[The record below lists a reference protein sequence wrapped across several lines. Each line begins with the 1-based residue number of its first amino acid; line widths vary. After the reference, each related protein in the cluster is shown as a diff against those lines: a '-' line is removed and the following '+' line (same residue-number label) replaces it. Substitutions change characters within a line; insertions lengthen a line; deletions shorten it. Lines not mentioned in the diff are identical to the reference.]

1 MIALAVLFSHAYG
14 ISARTHDGAH
24 ANLSAEVVDGGVLL
38 RWKAPLAGEVTAYRI
53 LRRYGSENAE
63 LGVLV
68 EDTGSALTR
77 YVDSSARPGTE
88 YVYRVQP
95 IGSDGVEARSNYVR
109 LKTPALAPETSVSAG
124 EPMLDDLPPLLPP
137 ADASDLT
144 RGFSLLRG
152 TESTPPN
159 SLGVTPGAFWV
170 GATSHNKIY
179 IFGRSGSTVTYD
191 SSLDITLKDNDS
203 GARGMWSNGVTMWV
217 TDNID
222 EKLYAYTIAT
232 RARDDA
238 KDFTLHSDND
248 NAQGIWSDSTTMWV
262 VEPSDDKIYA
272 YSFSDQQRDDTKD
285 IELNSDN
292 AEAREMTSDGT
303 TLWVVDSEDET
314 VYAYVLSPQAG
325 ETFGDRVTD
334 REPEL
339 DSDNDDLGSVAYE
352 SGYLYV
358 ANRHED
364 TPYARNRVYAYAV
377 GDARLSD
384 ITVDGSSIPAFSAA
398 DTGPQHGVAPGTTKV
413 TVAATAVFSGSTVTI
428 TSPEDADTVANG
440 HQVNLSAGAN
450 AVTIE
455 VTAEGGLATKT
466 YNLGINRGVNSQYGW
481 AAHHDIDTLKLGGNR
496 DPRGIWGNSGNFYI
510 ADYQLGKI
518 YAYNLDGARDS
529 TKDFDTF
536 LLSNGIWSDGTTL
549 WVAYSASSNLSA
561 YTLAGGSRDDSADIT
576 LGASSRGVW
585 GNSTTIWAVN
595 EETDKLEAYQRSDG
609 TDDDDKD
616 ISLDTLNANPAGIW
630 SDDTTMWVADH
641 INDKLYAYALSGGAR
656 DTTKDIATS
665 GSGNANPRGLWGN
678 EETLWVTDHDD
689 NKVYSYNLQ
698 RPAIPPVAPANL
710 IATGIHSAATLRWDD
725 PGDSTITH
733 YQYRVSNDNGVT
745 WDPGWTT
752 IPNSGARTTYYLVT
766 GLMNETAHTFQVRA
780 VNPVD
785 DGPSSSATT
794 EPGTNITVAVKNLEQ
809 EPTSTGIEV
818 GNSSG
823 DNERAQGFVTGST
836 AYRYVLHSVELD
848 VHAAAAATTTNT
860 VRISTT
866 DSTLQPDS
874 TIATLTGGDVT
885 STGTTTFLAP
895 DDTLLEPETTYYV
908 VIDATG
914 GDASAAYKLA
924 TTGATEED
932 DTPVTGWS
940 IADASLRKD
949 AIWIAGFGHVLR
961 MSIEID
967 VVPPPTA
974 TITNLRAESGD
985 GEADLTWDPLNDPT
999 VTSIQYRYRE
1009 TSSSVWAPDWEVMAH
1024 SDRSTTDFNLI
1035 GLLNG
1040 REYTIEVRAANVS
1053 VGGAATSVTVAPLG
1067 NAVPSR
1073 GFSLLRGAETTVPSS
1088 MEITTGAFWVG
1099 DATDNKIYIF
1109 ERSGS
1114 SVTYNSALDITPHV
1128 DNDSIEGMWSNGI
1141 TMWVTDNT
1149 DNKLYA
1155 YAIATRTRDDTK
1167 DFTLHSDNG
1176 SAQGIWSNGTTMW
1189 VADNADD
1196 KIYAYTFSD
1205 QQRDNTKDIDLV
1217 GINGSPQNLTSD
1229 GVTLWVADYDESKA
1243 FESKDPFAY
1252 VLTPETG
1259 QTFGARVMDMDP
1271 DLDNPNEAPW
1281 GIAHESGYLYIGN
1294 YYDEDLLKPLRPY
1307 NRVFAYAVRYGP
1319 VAPANL
1325 AAEVGDARVTLSWD
1339 DPSDSMIT
1347 KYQYRVRA
1355 DGGSSWVPD
1364 WTDIPSS
1371 GASTTSYTV
1380 TGLSNGTEYTF
1391 EVRAVESSE
1400 PGPESSVTATPG
1412 KLPAAPANL
1421 RGTSGPGFF
1430 QVTLRWNNPGDSSI
1444 TKYQIRI
1451 SSNDG
1456 STWVPDWT
1464 DISGTGPN
1472 TVRQM
1477 FDFSN
1482 LGPTKER
1489 IFELRAVNS
1498 RGVGPASRITE
1509 TPRDYPAPVAPRNFR
1524 ATPGVSQ
1531 VTLTWSDPGDIL
1543 ITNYQYRVRAD
1554 GSSSWV
1560 PDWTDIPSSGAS
1572 TTSYTVTGLTNDTEY
1587 TFEVRAQNDCT
1598 SICAYQGNGEA
1609 SRDVA
1614 TPEDVPDTAP
1624 PVIQTLAVNG
1634 VTLTLTYDEPLRD
1647 SVTPATTAFSV
1658 RVGSETVLVNRVNI
1672 SGATVTLMLATAA
1685 ENGQSVRLT
1694 YREPALSPI
1703 QDPSGNKAARLSN
1716 RSVTNN
1722 TPPPTVPNAPDALT
1736 ASPQGQNQIN
1746 LSWDAPDD
1754 NGGARI
1760 TGYKI
1765 EVSEDEGST
1774 WDDLEDNTRNAD
1786 TTYSHM
1792 GLNLGTTRHYR
1803 VSAINRIGTS
1813 VPSAVEAATTDARPA
1828 VTLRASQ
1835 ISGEYFEYGGGRV
1848 PAYSIFIEFSQPVED
1863 VDADVTESSICNGL
1877 TLTNARLRFCNAY
1890 ALPSQNKPVIG
1901 TARPW
1906 LTTWQA
1912 NIWPRAPETGGD
1924 ITVTAS
1930 LAANVARD
1938 ASSRLNR
1945 ASPPLSFTVRNLPA
1959 SDTSK
1964 PRVSFTFRDSLPT
1977 VFTGPLD
1984 VFVGF
1989 FEDTPTSARQ
1999 AEAVTGFTQSDVRV
2013 RGGRVTAFTPQ
2024 TDAPAGHRYLV
2035 TIRPNEPSGRVL
2047 DSNAPWN
2054 LDDVTEMQISLS
2066 ANAVQDAAG
2075 NRNEATES
2083 ATFVARPRPTVTLS
2097 LPTETIDGYEYLAN
2111 PSDAF
2116 NVTVTFSESVTGFTQ
2131 NELRVS
2137 GARVGGPHGVVE
2149 SGAATVTGWD
2159 ARSNGREYVA
2169 TITPTRVGTIEVS
2182 VSAGAATDSDGYRN
2196 LQSPSRKI
2204 TLSGVP

>member
-1 MIALAVLFSHAYG
+1 MQI
-14 ISARTHDGAH
+14 R
-24 ANLSAEVVDGGVLL
+24 
-38 RWKAPLAGEVTAYRI
+38 
-53 LRRYGSENAE
+53 
-63 LGVLV
+63 
-68 EDTGSALTR
+68 LTR
-77 YVDSSARPGTE
+77 
-88 YVYRVQP
+88 
-95 IGSDGVEARSNYVR
+95 
-109 LKTPALAPETSVSAG
+109 
-124 EPMLDDLPPLLPP
+124 
-137 ADASDLT
+137 
-144 RGFSLLRG
+144 
-152 TESTPPN
+152 
-159 SLGVTPGAFWV
+159 
-170 GATSHNKIY
+170 
-179 IFGRSGSTVTYD
+179 
-191 SSLDITLKDNDS
+191 
-203 GARGMWSNGVTMWV
+203 
-217 TDNID
+217 
-222 EKLYAYTIAT
+222 
-232 RARDDA
+232 
-238 KDFTLHSDND
+238 
-248 NAQGIWSDSTTMWV
+248 
-262 VEPSDDKIYA
+262 
-272 YSFSDQQRDDTKD
+272 
-285 IELNSDN
+285 
-292 AEAREMTSDGT
+292 
-303 TLWVVDSEDET
+303 
-314 VYAYVLSPQAG
+314 
-325 ETFGDRVTD
+325 
-334 REPEL
+334 
-339 DSDNDDLGSVAYE
+339 
-352 SGYLYV
+352 
-358 ANRHED
+358 
-364 TPYARNRVYAYAV
+364 RNRVYAYAV

-398 DTGPQHGVAPGTTKV
+398 DTGPQHGVAPGTTQV

-428 TSPEDADTVANG
+428 TSPEDADTVADG

-455 VTAEGGLATKT
+455 VAAADGLATKT

-678 EETLWVTDHDD
+678 EETLWVTDRED

-710 IATGIHSAATLRWDD
+710 SATGIHSAATLRWDD

-733 YQYRVSNDNGVT
+733 YQYRVSSDNGVT

-895 DDTLLEPETTYYV
+895 DDTLLEPETNYYV

-1024 SDRSTTDFNLI
+1024 SDRSTTDFKIL

-1040 REYTIEVRAANVS
+1040 RDYTIEVRTANVS

-1176 SAQGIWSNGTTMW
+1176 SAQGIWSDGTTMW

-1347 KYQYRVRA
+1347 KYQYRVSA
-1355 DGGSSWVPD
+1355 DGGGSWVPD
-1364 WTDIPSS
+1364 WMDIPNS

-1380 TGLSNGTEYTF
+1380 MGLTNGTEYTF

-1421 RGTSGPGFF
+1421 RGTSGPDFF
-1430 QVTLRWNNPGDSSI
+1430 QVTLTWNNPGDSSI
-1444 TKYQIRI
+1444 TKYHIRI
-1451 SSNDG
+1451 SSNGG

-1464 DISGTGPN
+1464 DISGSGPN

-1498 RGVGPASRITE
+1498 RGVGPESRITE

-1531 VTLTWSDPGDIL
+1531 VTLTWSDPGDSL

-1554 GSSSWV
+1554 GGSNWV

-1598 SICAYQGNGEA
+1598 SICAYKGNGEA

-1658 RVGSETVLVNRVNI
+1658 RVGSATVLVNRVNI
-1672 SGATVTLMLATAA
+1672 SGATVTLTLATAA

-1786 TTYSHM
+1786 TTYSHI

-1803 VSAINRIGTS
+1803 VSAINRVGTS

-1863 VDADVTESSICNGL
+1863 VTENSICNGL
-1877 TLTNARLRFCNAY
+1877 TLTNARLRFCNADV
-1890 ALPSQNKPVIG
+1890 LPSQNKPVIG

-1906 LTTWQA
+1906 LTTWRA
-1912 NIWPRAPETGGD
+1912 DIWPRAPETGGD

-2169 TITPTRVGTIEVS
+2169 TITPTRVGTIELS

>member
-1 MIALAVLFSHAYG
+1 MKRFGNQVRYAPILAGVLIALAVLFSHAYG

-38 RWKAPLAGEVTAYRI
+38 SWKAPLAGEVTAYRI
-53 LRRYGSENAE
+53 LRRYGSESAE

-95 IGSDGVEARSNYVR
+95 IGSDGVGARSKYAR
-109 LKTPALAPETSVSAG
+109 LKTPAFAPGTSASAG
-124 EPMLDDLPPLLPP
+124 EPLLDDLPPLLPP
-137 ADASDLT
+137 ADASDAT

-152 TESTPPN
+152 TESTTPY
-159 SLGVTPGAFWV
+159 SLEVTAGAFWV
-170 GATSHNKIY
+170 GARIDHKIY
-179 IFGRSGSTVTYD
+179 IFERSGSSVTYD
-191 SSLDITLKDNDS
+191 SSLDITLKINDTGS
-203 GARGMWSNGVTMWV
+203 IGMWSNGVTMWV
-217 TDNID
+217 SDSVD
-222 EKLYAYTIAT
+222 RKLYAYTIAT
-232 RARDDA
+232 RTRDSD
-238 KDFTLHSDND
+238 KDFTLHSDNGH
-248 NAQGIWSDSTTMWV
+248 ARGIWSDDTTMWV
-262 VEPSDDKIYA
+262 ADDDDYKLYA
-272 YSFSDQQRDDTKD
+272 YTFSDQQRDSDKD
-285 IELNSDN
+285 IGLNSDN
-292 AEAREMTSDGT
+292 AEPGAITSDGAT
-303 TLWVVDSEDET
+303 MWVADIVDDI

-339 DSDNDDLGSVAYE
+339 DSDNDQVYSVAYE
-352 SGYLYV
+352 AGYLYV
-358 ANRHED
+358 GNRHD
-364 TPYARNRVYAYAV
+364 DIAVDPPHSKNRVYAYAV

-398 DTGPQHGVAPGTTKV
+398 DTGPQHGVASGTAQV
-413 TVAATAVFSGSTVTI
+413 TVAATAVFSGSTVNI
-428 TSPEDADTVANG
+428 TSPGDADAVADG

-455 VTAEGGLATKT
+455 VAAADGLATKT

-496 DPRGIWGNSGNFYI
+496 DPRGIWANSGNFYI
-510 ADYQLGKI
+510 ADFQLEKI
-518 YAYNLDGARDS
+518 YAYNRDGARDS
-529 TKDFDTF
+529 TKDIDTSTF
-536 LLSNGIWSDGTTL
+536 SNGIWSDGTTL
-549 WVAYSASSNLSA
+549 WVAYSASSTLSA
-561 YTLAGGSRDDSADIT
+561 YTLAGGSRDNSADIT

-656 DTTKDIATS
+656 DTTKDLDTS

-678 EETLWVTDHDD
+678 EETLWVTDRDD

-698 RPAIPPVAPANL
+698 FPPVAAPMKLVAEGRGRDRQAGL
-710 IATGIHSAATLRWDD
+710 MWDD
-725 PGDSTITH
+725 PGDSTITK
-733 YQYRVSNDNGVT
+733 YQYRVS
-745 WDPGWTT
+745 
-752 IPNSGARTTYYLVT
+752 
-766 GLMNETAHTFQVRA
+766 
-780 VNPVD
+780 
-785 DGPSSSATT
+785 
-794 EPGTNITVAVKNLEQ
+794 
-809 EPTSTGIEV
+809 
-818 GNSSG
+818 
-823 DNERAQGFVTGST
+823 
-836 AYRYVLHSVELD
+836 
-848 VHAAAAATTTNT
+848 
-860 VRISTT
+860 
-866 DSTLQPDS
+866 
-874 TIATLTGGDVT
+874 
-885 STGTTTFLAP
+885 
-895 DDTLLEPETTYYV
+895 
-908 VIDATG
+908 
-914 GDASAAYKLA
+914 
-924 TTGATEED
+924 
-932 DTPVTGWS
+932 
-940 IADASLRKD
+940 
-949 AIWIAGFGHVLR
+949 
-961 MSIEID
+961 
-967 VVPPPTA
+967 
-974 TITNLRAESGD
+974 
-985 GEADLTWDPLNDPT
+985 
-999 VTSIQYRYRE
+999 
-1009 TSSSVWAPDWEVMAH
+1009 
-1024 SDRSTTDFNLI
+1024 
-1035 GLLNG
+1035 
-1040 REYTIEVRAANVS
+1040 
-1053 VGGAATSVTVAPLG
+1053 
-1067 NAVPSR
+1067 
-1073 GFSLLRGAETTVPSS
+1073 
-1088 MEITTGAFWVG
+1088 
-1099 DATDNKIYIF
+1099 
-1109 ERSGS
+1109 
-1114 SVTYNSALDITPHV
+1114 
-1128 DNDSIEGMWSNGI
+1128 
-1141 TMWVTDNT
+1141 
-1149 DNKLYA
+1149 
-1155 YAIATRTRDDTK
+1155 
-1167 DFTLHSDNG
+1167 
-1176 SAQGIWSNGTTMW
+1176 
-1189 VADNADD
+1189 
-1196 KIYAYTFSD
+1196 
-1205 QQRDNTKDIDLV
+1205 
-1217 GINGSPQNLTSD
+1217 
-1229 GVTLWVADYDESKA
+1229 
-1243 FESKDPFAY
+1243 
-1252 VLTPETG
+1252 
-1259 QTFGARVMDMDP
+1259 
-1271 DLDNPNEAPW
+1271 
-1281 GIAHESGYLYIGN
+1281 
-1294 YYDEDLLKPLRPY
+1294 
-1307 NRVFAYAVRYGP
+1307 
-1319 VAPANL
+1319 
-1325 AAEVGDARVTLSWD
+1325 
-1339 DPSDSMIT
+1339 
-1347 KYQYRVRA
+1347 A
-1355 DGGSSWVPD
+1355 DGGTSWNPN
-1364 WTDIPSS
+1364 WTDIPGSD
-1371 GASTTSYTV
+1371 ASTTSYTV
-1380 TGLSNGTEYTF
+1380 TGLSDGTAHTIEVRAVNPSVDGTASSVTVTPVRFSDATRSFSIVRDTASTAPDALEVTSGAFWVASNKDDKTFGFERASTGVTYDSTLDIPFGPGQTRATGMWTDGTTIWVAEEPLAGTNPQKLFAYTISTRARDGDKDFATIDTVHNEKVGVWSNGTTIWIGDTSSRRVVAYDFRAGTRDAERDFGLLADNVKPAGLASDGRTMWVSDPILDKIFAYVLSPGAGETFGQRVTAREPELDFANDVPRGIVYESGYLYVGNWHNDADSDPPHPRNRVFAYAVESVSAPAAPASFRAVGRDVEAVLSWDDPGDLSITKYQYRVSADGGSTWNPDWGDIPSSGAGTTGYSVTSGLSNGVEYTF
-1391 EVRAVESSE
+1391 EVRAVNPEGDGDESRATTTPSQRPAAPANLAAD
-1400 PGPESSVTATPG
+1400 PGDAQVALSWDDPGDSTITKYQYRVSADGGINWDPNWGDIPSSGAGTTGYSVTSGLSNRVEYTFEVRAVNPRGNGDESRATTTPAP
-1412 KLPAAPANL
+1412 LPAAPANL
-1421 RGTSGPGFF
+1421 KGTSGPDFF
-1430 QVTLRWNNPGDSSI
+1430 EVTLTWNNPGDSSI

-1451 SSNDG
+1451 SADVG
-1456 STWVPDWT
+1456 STWNPDWM
-1464 DISGTGPN
+1464 DIPGSGPN
-1472 TVRQM
+1472 TARHVLA
-1477 FDFSN
+1477 F
-1482 LGPTKER
+1482 GGTEER
-1489 IFELRAVNS
+1489 TFELRAVNS
-1498 RGVGPASRITE
+1498 RGEGPASTTTE
-1509 TPRDYPAPVAPRNFR
+1509 IPRDYPAPVAPRNFG

-1543 ITNYQYRVRAD
+1543 ITNYQYRVSAD
-1554 GSSSWV
+1554 GSSWV

-1587 TFEVRAQNDCT
+1587 TFEVRAQNKCT
-1598 SICAYQGNGEA
+1598 TLCAYQGNGEA

-1614 TPEDVPDTAP
+1614 TPEDVPDIAP
-1624 PVIQTLAVNG
+1624 PVIQALAVNG

-1658 RVGSETVLVNRVNI
+1658 RVGSATVLVNRVNI
-1672 SGATVTLMLATAA
+1672 SGATVTLTLATAA

-1694 YREPALSPI
+1694 YSKPALSPI

-1716 RSVTNN
+1716 RNVTNN
-1722 TPPPTVPNAPDALT
+1722 TPPPTAPDAPDALT

-1746 LSWDAPDD
+1746 LSWDAPAD

-1765 EVSEDEGST
+1765 EVSEDGGST

-1786 TTYSHM
+1786 TTYSHI

-1863 VDADVTESSICNGL
+1863 VTENSICNGL
-1877 TLTNARLRFCNAY
+1877 TLTNARLRFCNADV
-1890 ALPSQNKPVIG
+1890 LPSQNKPVIG

-1906 LTTWQA
+1906 LTTWRA
-1912 NIWPRAPETGGD
+1912 DIWPRAPETGGD

-1938 ASSRLNR
+1938 ASGRLNR

-1959 SDTSK
+1959 SDTREPSV
-1964 PRVSFTFRDSLPT
+1964 RFIFRDSLPT

-1984 VFVGF
+1984 VFVSF
-1989 FEDTPTSARQ
+1989 FEETPTSARQ

-2137 GARVGGPHGVVE
+2137 GARVGGPHGVE
-2149 SGAATVTGWD
+2149 ASGAATVTGWD

-2169 TITPTRVGTIEVS
+2169 TITPTRVGTIELS